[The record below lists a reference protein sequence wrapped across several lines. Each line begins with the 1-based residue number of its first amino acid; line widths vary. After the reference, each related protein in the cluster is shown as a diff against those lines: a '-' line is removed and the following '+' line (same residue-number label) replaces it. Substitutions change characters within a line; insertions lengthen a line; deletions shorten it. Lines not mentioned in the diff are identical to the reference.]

1 MSLGFISL
9 VPAIATVLVAFSTKK
24 VHWAMGIG
32 ILSGAVILR
41 KGEFLGLFAH
51 YLALC
56 FTDPV
61 RLKIALFVL
70 LVGGML
76 QVMAYTGASRKLGEF
91 LAALVKTPARARMA
105 SFTLI
110 ASLFFDDYA
119 NAMIAGASMRPVMD
133 RYRISPAFLAY
144 LADVVAPLA
153 SIVLLST
160 WAAFEI
166 SLIEGAMQARGLAG
180 SPMGLFFASIPFHFY
195 TYLSIFFAGLAAATG
210 KWFSSPLDD
219 GSGILA
225 SSTEDSPGESKA
237 RKRDILAPLGTLLG
251 VAIVG
256 MFLIG
261 YLRTPPTVRGDLSQ
275 ILGNAPTIDVL
286 ILSVVLALAVM
297 MILMLQGRVV
307 QGKQLMLNFAKGVG
321 VILSTALIILLAK
334 GLEACTNDLGTG
346 TYLTNLLGGYLS
358 IRFVPLMIFL
368 VATFVSVASGFNWS
382 SMVLVMPV
390 AVQMAQPGG
399 PLVLAA
405 AIGAT
410 ISGAVFGA
418 QLIPYSDLSVLAAC
432 SCGITPVYHVRTQF
446 PQILTVA
453 FAACLG
459 YVLFAWNIPVWLT
472 ALVLAALLASAHFLF
487 AKEIRLLPSAPPF
500 CETVASPRSMG

>member
-9 VPAIATVLVAFSTKK
+9 LPAIVTVLVAFSTKK

-32 ILSGAVILR
+32 ILSGAVVL
-41 KGEFLGLFAH
+41 GQGDFLGRFIH
-51 YLALC
+51 YLTLC

-144 LADVVAPLA
+144 MADVVAPLA

-166 SLIEGAMQARGLAG
+166 SLIEGAMQARSLTG
-180 SPMGLFFASIPFHFY
+180 SAMGLFFASIPFHFY

-219 GSGILA
+219 GSGIVA
-225 SSTEDSPGESKA
+225 PPAEEGETKA

-256 MFLIG
+256 MFSIG
-261 YLRTPPTVRGDLSQ
+261 ALKTPPADRGDLSQ

-286 ILSVVLALAVM
+286 ILAVVLALFVM
-297 MILMLQGRVV
+297 TILMLQGKVV
-307 QGKQLMLNFAKGVG
+307 QKKQLMSNFAKGVG

-399 PLVLAA
+399 PMVLAA
-405 AIGAT
+405 AVGAT
-410 ISGAVFGA
+410 IS
-418 QLIPYSDLSVLAAC
+418 
-432 SCGITPVYHVRTQF
+432 
-446 PQILTVA
+446 
-453 FAACLG
+453 
-459 YVLFAWNIPVWLT
+459 
-472 ALVLAALLASAHFLF
+472 
-487 AKEIRLLPSAPPF
+487 
-500 CETVASPRSMG
+500 